1 MGSVRS
7 KTVIGNPISN
17 EEEFR
22 ASNFQMLDNVLKFAK
37 EQMYTNS
44 MRNSEKYPVEER
56 AAARRS
62 RTGPS
67 AEAAPD
73 SPVTHSLHLLKTSLI
88 EDWHN

>member
-44 MRNSEKYPVEER
+44 MRNSEKYPAER
-56 AAARRS
+56 ALLLEEVEQARLQKR
-62 RTGPS
+62 
-67 AEAAPD
+67 
-73 SPVTHSLHLLKTSLI
+73 HLIRLSHI
-88 EDWHN
+88 HCIY